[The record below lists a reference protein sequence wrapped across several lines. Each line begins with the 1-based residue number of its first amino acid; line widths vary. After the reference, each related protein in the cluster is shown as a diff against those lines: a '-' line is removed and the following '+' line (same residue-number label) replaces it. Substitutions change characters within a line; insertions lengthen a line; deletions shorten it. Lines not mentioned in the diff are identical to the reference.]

1 MFGSRSV
8 LPKAAFRTDLVKRK
22 VDQVK
27 KTHTKGK
34 VPASRAAL
42 LDAIAQERSQ

>member
-8 LPKAAFRTDLVKRK
+8 LPEAAFRTHLIKRK

-34 VPASRAAL
+34 APASRDAL
-42 LDAIAQERSQ
+42 LDAIPQERSQ